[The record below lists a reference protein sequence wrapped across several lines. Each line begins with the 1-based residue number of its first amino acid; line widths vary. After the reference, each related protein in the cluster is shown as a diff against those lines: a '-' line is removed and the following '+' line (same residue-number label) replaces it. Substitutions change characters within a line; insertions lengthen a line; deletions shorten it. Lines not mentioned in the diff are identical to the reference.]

1 MLFLLGCLA
10 GAGWMRV
17 LVRHGVL
24 GAHGKNGAFA
34 LVLCTGLAL
43 VALRRWRYSDPNRC
57 AAVIGVC
64 GGIGGAGLAM
74 LMSAL
79 RFALN

>member
-1 MLFLLGCLA
+1 MRLLT
-10 GAGWMRV
+10 
-17 LVRHGVL
+17 RHGVL
-24 GAHGKNGAFA
+24 GIDGKNGVFA
-34 LVLCTGLAL
+34 MVLCAGLAL
-43 VALRRWRYSDPNRC
+43 VALRRWRYSDPQRC

-79 RFALN
+79 KVALN